1 MYINSFRIY
10 LSTVAQTFAG
20 IKCNSEFDFHDVFTS
35 TITHTLKLAEFIVI
49 IPSMFELNTKTN
61 HVAFWKP
68 FVSFQI
74 AQTKK
79 YLLLKINVITNF
91 LLFRMKYIIDKDYIF
106 ND

>member
-35 TITHTLKLAEFIVI
+35 SVTHTLKLAEFIVI
-49 IPSMFELNTKTN
+49 IPSVFELNTKTN

-68 FVSFQI
+68 FASLYEKLYTFMSMKSGAADFQI
-74 AQTKK
+74 VSNSTNKKIFIAQ
-79 YLLLKINVITNF
+79 N
-91 LLFRMKYIIDKDYIF
+91 
-106 ND
+106 